1 MSNLIAV
8 VFENSE
14 DASKVKKTISSMKGA
29 GYISTDDSAVV
40 IKVAD
45 GKISIKNEMDRG
57 VKVGAVGGG
66 FLGLLLS
73 SVFFPVAGLLV
84 GAIAGAA
91 LGASANLGISK
102 TFVKEVS
109 EAMAPGSSALF
120 VIVRESSPDIAV
132 AALKPYKGKV
142 LQTTLSPEDEKTL
155 REVLKKKY

>member
-1 MSNLIAV
+1 MPLPIVFITRCPKNIAPRKEKV
-8 VFENSE
+8 QVIIIACFKVILREPILTPTQLAASLAPM
-14 DASKVKKTISSMKGA
+14 DQPIKLPASKVKKTISSMKGA

-40 IKVAD
+40 IKDAD

-109 EAMAPGSSALF
+109 ATLAVSA
-120 VIVRESSPDIAV
+120 V
-132 AALKPYKGKV
+132 
-142 LQTTLSPEDEKTL
+142 
-155 REVLKKKY
+155 